1 MKRCAK
7 AWLVLIT
14 AVGGCVTTDTPT
26 TMPPGGG
33 APGSGRCCSGGGPP
47 MVPGVM
53 GPYGEPVAMAAP
65 YSRMPPPDDAT
76 ARNMMANSM
85 PLDAM
90 PPGMM
95 MGDPALMRTGGM
107 PPPGAASNVM
117 QASAMMSAGEKAG
130 LQLAGGC
137 PPGGCPPSMGP
148 PGAVAALGALQPGA
162 GGGGPQFNSSRTS
175 VRFASP
181 AGMKI
186 AWYAPTPD
194 GKTGFSSTQLE
205 APGRYNFLQ
214 GAIYRLKLSDV
225 PNRPGL
231 ELYPTLEVVPA
242 NCKTY
247 PFLAHSA
254 VPVAFT
260 DEDFDQVA
268 AGNFVVKV
276 IYLPDPHFQD
286 LSTAVDEVVSSRL
299 EPGVD
304 PIAEAH
310 RRGSI
315 LLVIRIGN
323 IDLEAPNTPA
333 MDAPCA
339 YGPKPGMMPP
349 GMAGMPGMPPGGMPP
364 GMGGMPP
371 GMMGGMPPGMG
382 GGMPPGMMGGMPPG
396 MMGGMPPGMGGG
408 MPPGMMGGMP
418 PGMGGMPP
426 GGMPPGMMG
435 GMPQGGM
442 PPGMP
447 MMGRGMVPMGPGGAM
462 PPRGALMGNPP
473 MLPNTMPPAGGPQ
486 NVPALPNLDGKQT
499 NAGSTGVVPAST
511 TAALAGKESAAKDA
525 PPADKDKDKAAVAT
539 KKTPAKP
546 KTGWFW
552 SR

>member
-1 MKRCAK
+1 MKRK
-7 AWLVLIT
+7 LGTWLVLLTT
-14 AVGGCVTTDTPT
+14 AAGCVTTDTPSG
-26 TMPPGGG
+26 MGGDR
-33 APGSGRCCSGGGPP
+33 SGCAHCGVNGGPP
-47 MVPGVM
+47 MVPGLM

-65 YSRMPPPDDAT
+65 YSYTGMAPSDAA
-76 ARNMMANSM
+76 ARAMMATSM

-95 MGDPALMRTGGM
+95 AGDPRNIMRAGGMM
-107 PPPGAASNVM
+107 PPPPPGGASGMAQAGAM
-117 QASAMMSAGEKAG
+117 QAAGEKAG
-130 LQLAGGC
+130 LVLAGGC
-137 PPGGCPPSMGP
+137 PPGGCGGP
-148 PGAVAALGALQPGA
+148 GVPGAVAALGALQPGM
-162 GGGGPQFNSSRTS
+162 GGGAPPFNSSRTS

-181 AGMKI
+181 AGMKV
-186 AWYAPTPD
+186 AWFAPTPD
-194 GKTGFSSTQLE
+194 GKSGFSSTQLE

-214 GAIYRLKLSDV
+214 GAIYRLKLSDI

-254 VPVAFT
+254 VPMAFT

-315 LLVIRIGN
+315 LLVIRMGN
-323 IDLEAPNTPA
+323 IDLEAPNTPS

-339 YGPKPGMMPP
+339 YGPKPGMLPPGMAGMPNMPPGMGGMPNMPP
-349 GMAGMPGMPPGGMPP
+349 GMAGMAPGMGMPGMPP

-371 GMMGGMPPGMG
+371 GMGMP
-382 GGMPPGMMGGMPPG
+382 
-396 MMGGMPPGMGGG
+396 
-408 MPPGMMGGMP
+408 GMP

-426 GGMPPGMMG
+426 GMAGMNR
-435 GMPQGGM
+435 
-442 PPGMP
+442 P
-447 MMGRGMVPMGPGGAM
+447 MMPIPPVNPMA
-462 PPRGALMGNPP
+462 PRGALMGNPA
-473 MLPNTMPPAGGPQ
+473 MLPNMVPPTATPPAAGPQ
-486 NVPALPNLDGKQT
+486 TVPTLPNLDGKQT
-499 NAGSTGVVPAST
+499 NAGNGSVT
-511 TAALAGKESAAKDA
+511 TASLASAEASKEAKATD
-525 PPADKDKDKAAVAT
+525 DKDKDKATTAA
-539 KKTPAKP
+539 KKKSSWWWQR
-546 KTGWFW
+546 K
-552 SR
+552 